1 MQRTPDLL
9 RWLALAA
16 LAEWLIGRSLTRA
29 AIYIPKSA
37 QVLAAFRGLT
47 LAGQLALSLASL
59 LALVTLVAIAFRG
72 RRNLALS
79 TLLSALVAASLV
91 SMVVPLGGWGALLY
105 HTAMLLVVGLLV
117 KFHLDGVAA
126 RHERWAVVV
135 TALALGAAHLYLLL
149 PPAGEALGL
158 AGATSSA
165 IPFFAAGELL
175 FVLTPLALW
184 WAFGRSAP
192 RWAWVVG
199 GLAAAGFIGMRLS
212 QPAMAGIL
220 AMWSSGLSLYLPWPL
235 YAISLAI
242 AVVTVVA
249 GVRARHPV
257 GWATILFVAAGN
269 APQLSTQAFYGVI
282 ALWALVSSEAL
293 AASPRLVGAGQSTP
307 PLNPAPGLARASS
320 R

>member
-1 MQRTPDLL
+1 MQRTPDLI

-37 QVLAAFRGLT
+37 PMLAAFRGLT

-72 RRNLALS
+72 RQNLALS
-79 TLLSALVAASLV
+79 ALLSALVAASLV
-91 SMVVPLGGWGALLY
+91 SMVVPLGAWGALLY
-105 HTAMLLVVGLLV
+105 HTATLIVVGLLV
-117 KFHLDGVAA
+117 KFHLDRVAT
-126 RHERWAVVV
+126 RRERWAVVV

-158 AGATSSA
+158 AGLSSMA
-165 IPFFAAGELL
+165 IPFFATGELL

-192 RWAWVVG
+192 RWAWALG
-199 GLAAAGFIGMRLS
+199 GLVAAGFIGLRLA

-235 YAISLAI
+235 YGLSLAF

-257 GWATILFVAAGN
+257 GWAMMLFVAAGN
-269 APQLSTQAFYGVI
+269 APQLSTQGFYGLV
-282 ALWALVSSEAL
+282 ALWLLVSTDAL
-293 AASPRLVGAGQSTP
+293 AEK
-307 PLNPAPGLARASS
+307 
-320 R
+320 